1 MTRPRVRPA
10 RRVAHRRTLALFAP
24 ALLAAAATV
33 VAVAPGWA
41 AASPSPLAGVVHAA
55 APGDPGDPDG
65 PGGEPGGDPTEP
77 TTPTGDPTT
86 TAPEPTT
93 APPTEEAPAPTTPPA
108 PVTTAPTPPTTAP
121 VVPAPTT
128 TAPTTTAPAPP
139 PVVPPVQPPPPPPT
153 QPAGGPLG
161 VQVSTDDVV
170 LTPDYWNADSTV
182 TTLRVTVTNTGGRAE
197 QISLGYSLPAGLTD
211 AGTPGCAPAGGGNH
225 RCGGW
230 TAAPGARF
238 SATIRV
244 RVAADA
250 WRAMPLSGVVQV
262 TAVAP
267 GATGAAY
274 DDEGF
279 AVLFPPGPPVPGIS
293 LRADEVLFDIS
304 GAPSTLTVR
313 LGNTGEVDATGRVE
327 VLLPAGVAVGAGD
340 TGCVAVAP
348 DRTRCELGS
357 LSSGR
362 AATLRLPVTA
372 SPEAQRMAPLAGA
385 VIGRLDPRSG
395 RDRQVQMSFRI
406 SAAAAQAT
414 PAAGAPTPT
423 GSQGVLA
430 AESRADDD
438 ESSVQR
444 TAIALI
450 TVSGLLVVLALA
462 LATRSLRRRSEI
474 GSPDPAGPST
484 AER

>member
-1 MTRPRVRPA
+1 MTRPRVRPVS
-10 RRVAHRRTLALFAP
+10 RVALRRTLALFAP
-24 ALLAAAATV
+24 ALIAAAAAV

-41 AASPSPLAGVVHAA
+41 AAAYSDPTGVVRLVE
-55 APGDPGDPDG
+55 PGDPGGD
-65 PGGEPGGDPTEP
+65 PGGDPTEP
-77 TTPTGDPTT
+77 TPTGDATT

-93 APPTEEAPAPTTPPA
+93 APTTEAASPPTTPPA
-108 PVTTAPTPPTTAP
+108 PATTTTAAPPPPTTVA
-121 VVPAPTT
+121 PAPTS

-139 PVVPPVQPPPPPPT
+139 PVMPPAQPPPPPRT

-170 LTPDYWNADSTV
+170 LAPDYWNADSTV
-182 TTLRVTVTNTGGRAE
+182 TTLRVTVTNTGARAE
-197 QISLGYSLPAGLTD
+197 QVRLGYTLPAGLTD
-211 AGTPGCAPAGGGNH
+211 AGTPGCVAAAAGNH

-230 TAAPGARF
+230 TAEPGARF

-244 RVAADA
+244 RVAGDA
-250 WRAMPLSGVVQV
+250 WKAMPLSGSVQV

-267 GATGAAY
+267 GVDGAAY

-327 VLLPAGVAVGAGD
+327 VLLPAGVTASGD
-340 TGCVAVAP
+340 GCVAAAP
-348 DRTRCELGS
+348 DRTRCELGP
-357 LSSGR
+357 LPAGR
-362 AATLRLPVTA
+362 TVTLRLPVTA
-372 SPEAQRMAPLAGA
+372 SAEAQRMAPLAGA

-395 RDRQVQMSFRI
+395 HERQVQMSFRI
-406 SAAAAQAT
+406 SAAAAGST
-414 PAAGAPTPT
+414 PAAGVPAPT

-430 AESRADDD
+430 SSARSDDGDTSSR
-438 ESSVQR
+438 R
-444 TAIALI
+444 IAIALI
-450 TVSGLLVVLALA
+450 VLSGLLVVFALA
-462 LATRSLRRRSEI
+462 LATRSLRRRSDVTV
-474 GSPDPAGPST
+474 PGPT
-484 AER
+484 ADR